1 MRTGPRPTGLWD
13 TAHPIIKPAPPTRPS
28 EPPRQEKKHKAY
40 PEFWIFQTRKIIFKL
55 KIKKKQWY

>member
-13 TAHPIIKPAPPTRPS
+13 TAPHHQTSTANPPLR
-28 EPPRQEKKHKAY
+28 PPRQEKKHKAY